1 MEKWNWPFFSRN
13 KATVTTHFLREDQ
26 LFAAKIW
33 SKIIP
38 KSGEKIQSIVPSLV
52 TLTLIRLV
60 VIRFHLDQII
70 QSATILLFFTF
81 LNFLFFH
88 FVPKFPLITCGKFD
102 MIESDKGEQS
112 HWNYYCFGSHQML
125 RWFGLTAE
133 RGLARS
139 TFDLELYSLIGI
151 AFFANHDIA
160 CDQTSLREM

>member
-1 MEKWNWPFFSRN
+1 
-13 KATVTTHFLREDQ
+13 
-26 LFAAKIW
+26 
-33 SKIIP
+33 
-38 KSGEKIQSIVPSLV
+38 
-52 TLTLIRLV
+52 
-60 VIRFHLDQII
+60 LDQII
-70 QSATILLFFTF
+70 QSTRQFCCFSHFWI
-81 LNFLFFH
+81 FLFFH

-125 RWFGLTAE
+125 RWFDRRTRTA
-133 RGLARS
+133 GS